1 VDLFAPTVG
10 SELET
15 DYSVSDTLPQLD
27 VLPATFTAP
36 PPRLAPAA
44 EPPVGMIL
52 TGAAGGLS
60 TQEQQTILAVA
71 KRKGVDPVALAAIRL
86 AENGGAGREFGV
98 LSVQG
103 QPWYEARVQAVG
115 SFQAQAEVAATS
127 LKQAEGR
134 YRTETG
140 QDPRSAS
147 GRYTFEFWQFFG
159 ARWAPIDAE
168 NDPRGLNRYWVDNVA
183 LLYNGSTVA

>member
-1 VDLFAPTVG
+1 VDLFAPTIG

-27 VLPATFTAP
+27 VLPATFTTP
-36 PPRLAPAA
+36 PPLRAPAA
-44 EPPVGMIL
+44 EAPIGMIL
-52 TGAAGGLS
+52 TGAAGQLP
-60 TQEQQTILAVA
+60 TVEQQTILAVA
-71 KRKGVDPVALAAIRL
+71 EAQRVDPIALAAIRL

-103 QPWYEARVQAVG
+103 QPWYEARVLAVG

-127 LKQAEGR
+127 LQNAETR
-134 YRTETG
+134 YRAQTG
-140 QDPRSAS
+140 RDPVSAS
-147 GRYTFEFWQFFG
+147 GRYTIDFWRFFG
-159 ARWAPIDAE
+159 ARWAPIDAG
-168 NDPRGLNRYWVDNVA
+168 NDPQGLNRYWVDNVA